1 MRTHVKHKE
10 HRIMS
15 EDDTLTKQLAERKE
29 VNLRKRSRGRPKKS
43 EVKAKTTG
51 SRGKVGRPKGDAGI
65 INEYKA
71 RMLASP
77 KSELVLQT
85 IFNATTNDDHKNQAA
100 AWKLIMDRILPVGAF
115 EKEVMKDGGRNAIQI
130 NITGV
135 GATEVF
141 GSTQGENTFDGESV
155 DVTE

>member
-1 MRTHVKHKE
+1 
-10 HRIMS
+10 MS
-15 EDDTLTKQLAERKE
+15 GEDTLEPKENTLEAQVAARKE
-29 VNLRKRSRGRPKKS
+29 INLKKRPRGRPKKK
-43 EVKAKTTG
+43 EIKAKTAG
-51 SRGKVGRPKGDAGI
+51 SRGKVGRPKGDASI

-85 IFNATTNDDHKNQAA
+85 IFDAATNDEHKNQAA

-115 EKEVMKDGGRNAIQI
+115 EREVIKDAGRSAIQI

-135 GATEVF
+135 GSTEILGSPSGSGATHEN
-141 GSTQGENTFDGESV
+141 GSTIEGEY
-155 DVTE
+155 TEE

>member
-1 MRTHVKHKE
+1 
-10 HRIMS
+10 MS
-15 EDDTLTKQLAERKE
+15 DETPK
-29 VNLRKRSRGRPKKS
+29 KRGRGRPRKG
-43 EVKAKTTG
+43 EIVEKTAG
-51 SRGKVGRPKGDAGI
+51 SRGKVGRPKGDASI

-85 IFNATTNDDHKNQAA
+85 IFDAATNDDHKNQAA

-115 EKEVMKDGGRNAIQI
+115 EKDVIKDAGRNAIQI

-135 GATEVF
+135 G
-141 GSTQGENTFDGESV
+141 STTISESVESGEEIDGEAV
-155 DVTE
+155 DVTGQV

>member
-1 MRTHVKHKE
+1 
-10 HRIMS
+10 MS
-15 EDDTLTKQLAERKE
+15 TDDTLEAQAAARKE
-29 VNLRKRSRGRPKKS
+29 INLKKRPRGRPKKK
-43 EVKAKTTG
+43 EIKAKTAG
-51 SRGKVGRPKGDAGI
+51 SRGKVGRPKGDASI

-85 IFNATTNDDHKNQAA
+85 IFDAATNDEHKNQAA

-115 EKEVMKDGGRNAIQI
+115 EREVIKDAGRSAIQI

-135 GATEVF
+135 GSTEILGSSEN
-141 GSTQGENTFDGESV
+141 GSTIEGEY
-155 DVTE
+155 TEE

>member
-1 MRTHVKHKE
+1 
-10 HRIMS
+10 MS
-15 EDDTLTKQLAERKE
+15 TDDTLEAQAAARKE
-29 VNLRKRSRGRPKKS
+29 INLKKRPRGRPKKK
-43 EVKAKTTG
+43 EIKAKTAG
-51 SRGKVGRPKGDAGI
+51 SRGKVGRPKGDASI

-85 IFNATTNDDHKNQAA
+85 IFDAATNDEHKNQAA

-115 EKEVMKDGGRNAIQI
+115 EKEVIKDAGRSAIQI

-135 GATEVF
+135 GSTEILGSSEN
-141 GSTQGENTFDGESV
+141 GSTIEGEY
-155 DVTE
+155 TEE

>member
-1 MRTHVKHKE
+1 MSKE
-10 HRIMS
+10 
-15 EDDTLTKQLAERKE
+15 DTLEPKENTLEAQVAARKE
-29 VNLRKRSRGRPKKS
+29 INLKKRPRGRPKKK
-43 EVKAKTTG
+43 EIKAKTAG
-51 SRGKVGRPKGDAGI
+51 SRGKVGRPKGDASI

-85 IFNATTNDDHKNQAA
+85 IFDAATNDEHKNQAA

-115 EKEVMKDGGRNAIQI
+115 EREVIKDAGRSAIQI

-135 GATEVF
+135 GSTEILGSPKD
-141 GSTQGENTFDGESV
+141 GSTLEGEYTKE
-155 DVTE
+155 

>member
-1 MRTHVKHKE
+1 
-10 HRIMS
+10 MS
-15 EDDTLTKQLAERKE
+15 SGDSNLSSDSSTDTLAQQAAERKE
-29 VNLRKRSRGRPKKS
+29 VNLRKRKRGRPKKS
-43 EVKAKTTG
+43 EVQAKTAG
-51 SRGKVGRPKGDAGI
+51 SRGKVGRPKGDASI

-85 IFNATTNDDHKNQAA
+85 IFDAATNDDHKNQAA

-115 EKEVMKDGGRNAIQI
+115 EKDVIKDAGRNSIQI

-135 GATEVF
+135 GATEILG
-141 GSTQGENTFDGESV
+141 GSEEGDTIDGEAV
-155 DVTE
+155 DVTG